1 MVDFDFIHLSDRY
14 GLCRSGGRCDEG
26 TRNGIWSDKRD
37 FQILP
42 GGWDGVLTV
51 VQGYLY
57 LYIPLLTMNLMSR
70 ELGSGSI
77 KLLYSSPVTNV
88 QIILGKYLSMLIYA
102 LVLVGILVLYV
113 IIGAIIIK
121 NFDYPQVLT
130 GLLGIYFLIC
140 AYAAIGLLMSSL
152 TSYQVVAAVG
162 TLAVLSLL
170 TYVQGWWQDIEF
182 VRDLTYWLA
191 MPGVL
196 GSFCQEWSAVQM
208 LFISFW

>member
-1 MVDFDFIHLSDRY
+1 
-14 GLCRSGGRCDEG
+14 
-26 TRNGIWSDKRD
+26 
-37 FQILP
+37 
-42 GGWDGVLTV
+42 
-51 VQGYLY
+51 
-57 LYIPLLTMNLMSR
+57 MNLMSR

-191 MPGVL
+191 MPGRSREFL
-196 GSFCQEWSAVQM
+196 
-208 LFISFW
+208 